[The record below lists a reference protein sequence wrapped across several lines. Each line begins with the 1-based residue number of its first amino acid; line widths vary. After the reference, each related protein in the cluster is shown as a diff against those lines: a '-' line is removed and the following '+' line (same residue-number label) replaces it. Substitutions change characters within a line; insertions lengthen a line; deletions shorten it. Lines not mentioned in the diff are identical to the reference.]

1 MTAGRFLR
9 HTTKAATGKK
19 AKLLVLSKLVCL
31 LLLDPSAAAQQS
43 AMNSPSLVKM
53 EYPQTTSRAVQFK
66 FNNSLVLVTVEM
78 QLRALEEN
86 QSSGTY

>member
-1 MTAGRFLR
+1 MTTGRFLR

-19 AKLLVLSKLVCL
+19 AKLLVLSKLVVL

-43 AMNSPSLVKM
+43 ALNSPSLVYM
-53 EYPQTTSRAVQFK
+53 EYPQTTSRVEQCK
-66 FNNSLVLVTVEM
+66 FNNSPRWAVGEM
-78 QLRALEEN
+78 QLGARQEN